1 MSLGKKISSVP
12 VKEIGNGL
20 LSSSVFLAS
29 YALGGYSLGLSVLLG
44 GAFYAGYRLLFG
56 TDLTHEDLWKDI
68 KGASAR
74 RAVEQITK
82 ARLYMADIKRINDE
96 IPCET
101 LTAQLNEL
109 EEHGRNIIELFEK
122 DPRNIKKSKRFI
134 DIYLEGAV
142 SVSQKFAYLY
152 QKLESDNLRNQY
164 EGFLKEMVLAFEKQ
178 YHAILDDD
186 IIDLDVEIDVLKRRL
201 KTEAYYD

>member
-1 MSLGKKISSVP
+1 MSLGKNISHIP
-12 VKEIGNGL
+12 FKEIGNGM
-20 LSSSVFLAS
+20 LSSGVFLAS
-29 YALGGYSLGLSVLLG
+29 YALGGYSLGLSVILG
-44 GAFYAGYRLLFG
+44 SACYAGYRLLFG

-68 KGASAR
+68 KGSAAR

-82 ARLYMADIKRINDE
+82 ARLFMTDIKRINND

-109 EEHGRNIIELFEK
+109 EKHGNNIIELFEK

-142 SVSQKFAYLY
+142 SVSNKFAYLY
-152 QKLESDNLRNQY
+152 QKLESDTLPKQY
-164 EGFLKEMVLAFEKQ
+164 EEFLKEMVSAFEKQ
-178 YHAILDDD
+178 YRAILDDD
-186 IIDLDVEIDVLKRRL
+186 VIDLDVEIDVLKQRL

>member
-1 MSLGKKISSVP
+1 MSLGKNISHIP

-20 LSSSVFLAS
+20 LSSGVFLAS
-29 YALGGYSLGLSVLLG
+29 YALGGYSLGLSVILG
-44 GAFYAGYRLLFG
+44 GACYAGYRLLFG
-56 TDLTHEDLWKDI
+56 TDLSHEDLWKDI

-74 RAVEQITK
+74 RAIEQITK
-82 ARLYMADIKRINDE
+82 ARLYMTEIKQINEE

-101 LTAQLNEL
+101 LTAQLSLL
-109 EEHGRNIIELFEK
+109 EDWGSKIIELFER
-122 DPRNIKKSKRFI
+122 DPRNIRKSKRFI

-152 QKLESDNLRNQY
+152 QKLESDNLRKQY
-164 EGFLKEMVLAFEKQ
+164 EAFLKEMVSAFEKQ
-178 YHAILDDD
+178 YRALLDDD
-186 IIDLDVEIDVLKRRL
+186 IIDLDVEIDVLKQRL